1 MKDLRQN
8 YTKGELVE
16 NQIAG
21 DPFTQ
26 FDKWFTDALNAE
38 IIEPNAM
45 ILSSVDAN
53 KPDSRIV
60 LLKDVRGE
68 EFVFY
73 TNYDSHKGQQLLNN
87 PNCTLLFPWVNLE
100 RQVIIRGQAT
110 KIPIKESEEYFL
122 SRPKSSQIGAWAS
135 NQSKQ
140 IDSRITL
147 ENQLKESLE
156 KFNIQPLTKPPHW
169 GGFAVIPQEIEFW
182 QGRPNRLHDRILYT
196 LQNDVWVISRL
207 QP

>member
-16 NQIAG
+16 NQIAD
-21 DPFTQ
+21 DPFAQ
-26 FDKWFTDALNAE
+26 FDQWFTDALNAE
-38 IIEPNAM
+38 ILEPNAM
-45 ILSSVDAN
+45 ILSSVDNN

-60 LLKDVRGE
+60 LLKDVRGG

-73 TNYDSHKGQQLLNN
+73 TNYDSDKGQQLQNN

-110 KIPIKESEEYFL
+110 KIPTNESEEYFL

-147 ENQLKESLE
+147 ENQLKETQE
-156 KFNIQPLTKPPHW
+156 KFNNLPLTKPPHW
-169 GGFAVIPQEIEFW
+169 GGFAVNPHEIEFW

-196 LQNDVWVISRL
+196 LQNGVWVTSRL

>member
-21 DPFTQ
+21 DPFAQ
-26 FDKWFTDALNAE
+26 FDQWFTDALNAE
-38 IIEPNAM
+38 ILEPNAM
-45 ILSSVDAN
+45 ILSSVDNN

-60 LLKDVRGE
+60 LLKDVRGG

-73 TNYDSHKGQQLLNN
+73 TNYDSHKGQQLQNN

-110 KIPIKESEEYFL
+110 KIPADESKEYFL

-147 ENQLKESLE
+147 ENQLKETQE
-156 KFNIQPLTKPPHW
+156 KFNNLPLTKPPHW
-169 GGFAVIPQEIEFW
+169 GGFAVNPQEIEFW
-182 QGRPNRLHDRILYT
+182 QGRPNRLHDRIIYT
-196 LQNDVWVISRL
+196 LQNGVWVTSRL

>member
-45 ILSSVDAN
+45 ILSSVDIN

>member
-1 MKDLRQN
+1 VKDLRQN

-60 LLKDVRGE
+60 LLKDIRGE